1 MENSDSEF
9 YRNKEI
15 VAKRKRDQEL
25 RYKEQSKQNLRK
37 SVSTKIRTT
46 MIGALSVFEDYF
58 GYLWGCGQERELTPN
73 EEKFFQMWEDARA
86 EILDKG
92 NSNLRGAEEEISN
105 YECEWKRYKNE
116 FVIKNQDIRSGNNG
130 RNFQG

>member
-1 MENSDSEF
+1 MDSNMEF
-9 YRNKEI
+9 YRNKEL
-15 VAKRKRDQEL
+15 VAKRKKEQEL

-37 SVSTKIRTT
+37 SVSIKIRTT

-58 GYLWGCGQERELTPN
+58 GYLWGHEQETPLN
-73 EEKFFQMWEDARA
+73 PNQLKFRQMWEDARA

-105 YECEWKRYKNE
+105 YECEWKRYHNE
-116 FVIKNQDIRSGNNG
+116 FVIKNQDIRSNNNG
-130 RNFQG
+130 RGI